1 MLFKFKTVAKVVT
14 TASAGLAVLMLLFN
28 PAVSDEALS
37 ASPPSVLEVD
47 DADVEVGQVVGT
59 GAMEGDACVMDHDV
73 IVVEVDVS
81 ANDSSAGITL
91 GINENCELY
100 VVEKR
105 RTVRP
110 VGNLFVA
117 SSGAD
122 PRYKAFA
129 ESEWSDLAQL
139 DVAAVFIRYRYDEE
153 DDGFSFVGSP
163 REECVKAGWWRTFS
177 CRVYSKSEGSSSIKA
192 TGYGDFG
199 FQVTGR
205 YRHQQKAT
213 MTARANG
220 NGTFRCWSSTNLS
233 HLRFH
238 CDGDIDRIN

>member
-1 MLFKFKTVAKVVT
+1 MLFKFKTVATVAT
-14 TASAGLAVLMLLFN
+14 TAVAVLMLLIN
-28 PAVSDEALS
+28 PAVSDDAVSAL
-37 ASPPSVLEVD
+37 PPSVLEVD
-47 DADVEVGQVVGT
+47 DSDVEVGQVVGT
-59 GAMEGDACVMDHDV
+59 GSMEGDACVMDHEV
-73 IVVEVDVS
+73 VVVEVDVS

-91 GINENCELY
+91 GVNENCELY

-105 RTVRP
+105 RIVEP
-110 VGNLFVA
+110 VGNVLEA
-117 SSGAD
+117 SSGAA

-129 ESEWSDLAQL
+129 KSEWSDLVQL
-139 DVAAVFIRYRYDEE
+139 DVAAVYIRYKYDEE

-220 NGTFRCWSSTNLS
+220 NGTIRCWSSTNLS
-233 HLRFH
+233 HLRHH